1 MHGATGF
8 QRPPHRAVGRA
19 PGELL
24 ANDALS
30 TTRMSA
36 HSNLEG
42 AEEGTLQKRSNGT
55 PSGGTGSGANERSS
69 GASSSAKA
77 KPKGDA
83 GVKTWAPLLVIVSLQ
98 VLFITNFEFSASRLQ
113 RDLDQSQERVR
124 SLQTRLAAVEH
135 SALACYGKLNA
146 TELRIMHESRI
157 INDETQELRSLTNR
171 EKAEQEEIRAMHETI
186 MTLNASVIQTKIS
199 LRYEME
205 ERMAA
210 EKAAQASQSS
220 VQVVKDQLQ
229 NANDELKNLREKFH
243 RENAKTQRKLSKA
256 EKKAKEEEKQRQKYM
271 EGMIN
276 LQTKL
281 GKTKSMLEIA
291 AISDAGGHQ
300 KKSAPNVET
309 TPDPD
314 VDEDEADDPLI
325 PIS

>member
-1 MHGATGF
+1 MG
-8 QRPPHRAVGRA
+8 
-19 PGELL
+19 
-24 ANDALS
+24 
-30 TTRMSA
+30 
-36 HSNLEG
+36 
-42 AEEGTLQKRSNGT
+42 
-55 PSGGTGSGANERSS
+55 GSGANERSS

-77 KPKGDA
+77 KTKGDG

-113 RDLDQSQERVR
+113 RDLDQSQERVH

-135 SALACYGKLNA
+135 SALACYGKLNS
-146 TELRIMHESRI
+146 TELRILHESRI
-157 INDETQELRSLTNR
+157 INDETQELRSLTIR
-171 EKAEQEEIRAMHETI
+171 EKAEQEEIRSVHETI
-186 MTLNASVIQTKIS
+186 LTLNASVIQTKIS

-276 LQTKL
+276 LQSKL
-281 GKTKSMLEIA
+281 GHTKSMLENA

-300 KKSAPNVET
+300 KKSTPKVEP
-309 TPDPD
+309 TPDEE
-314 VDEDEADDPLI
+314 DEDEADDPLI

>member
-1 MHGATGF
+1 
-8 QRPPHRAVGRA
+8 
-19 PGELL
+19 
-24 ANDALS
+24 
-30 TTRMSA
+30 MSA

-42 AEEGTLQKRSNGT
+42 AEEGSLQKRSNGT
-55 PSGGTGSGANERSS
+55 ASGGTGSGANERSG

-77 KPKGDA
+77 KTKGDG

-113 RDLDQSQERVR
+113 RDLDQSQERVH

-135 SALACYGKLNA
+135 SALACYGKLNS
-146 TELRIMHESRI
+146 TELRILHESRI
-157 INDETQELRSLTNR
+157 INDETMELRSLTIR
-171 EKAEQEEIRAMHETI
+171 EKAEQEEIRSAHET
-186 MTLNASVIQTKIS
+186 MLTLNASVIQTKIS

-276 LQTKL
+276 LQSKL
-281 GKTKSMLEIA
+281 GHTKSMLENA

-300 KKSAPNVET
+300 KKSAPKAEP
-309 TPDPD
+309 TPDEE
-314 VDEDEADDPLI
+314 DEDEADDPLI

>member
-1 MHGATGF
+1 
-8 QRPPHRAVGRA
+8 
-19 PGELL
+19 
-24 ANDALS
+24 
-30 TTRMSA
+30 MSG

-55 PSGGTGSGANERSS
+55 PNGGAGSGGANERSN
-69 GASSSAKA
+69 GSSSSGKAKA
-77 KPKGDA
+77 KSD
-83 GVKTWAPLLVIVSLQ
+83 GVRTWIPLLVIVSLQ

-113 RDLDQSQERVR
+113 RDLDQSQDRVHA
-124 SLQTRLAAVEH
+124 LQTRLAAVEH
-135 SALACYGKLNA
+135 SALACYGKLNS
-146 TELRIMHESRI
+146 TELRILHESRI
-157 INDETQELRSLTNR
+157 INDETQELRTLTLR
-171 EKAEQEEIRAMHETI
+171 EKAEQEEIRSVHETVL
-186 MTLNASVIQTKIS
+186 TLNASVIQTKIS

-276 LQTKL
+276 LQSKL
-281 GKTKSMLEIA
+281 GHTKSMLENA
-291 AISDAGGHQ
+291 AIHDADGHGKQ
-300 KKSAPNVET
+300 KSAP
-309 TPDPD
+309 D
-314 VDEDEADDPLI
+314 VKPTADEEDEDEADDPLI